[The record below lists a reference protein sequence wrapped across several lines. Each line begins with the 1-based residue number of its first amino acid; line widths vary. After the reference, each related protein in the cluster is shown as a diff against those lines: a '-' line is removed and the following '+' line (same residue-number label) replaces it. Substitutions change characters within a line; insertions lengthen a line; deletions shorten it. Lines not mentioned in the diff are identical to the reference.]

1 MGEVQM
7 NSAVFKLISFWI
19 EKLRKEWN
27 IPGIAISVVQKNQV
41 LFSSGFGE
49 RNMKEKLPVN
59 TETLFPIASST
70 KPFTAMALSIL
81 LNEQNMDWDTP
92 IKQYWPSFQMQDP
105 YATDHLTLRDIACHR
120 SGLPRHDMVL
130 HNTTL
135 TREEISESL
144 RFLDPSLPVR
154 YVWQYSNIMYILIGF
169 FIEQQTGMTWEEW
182 VKNKIFEPLEMSSTL
197 FSAES
202 LQHLDNYAMPY
213 TAVGDGIIEIPL
225 TNLDIQGP
233 AGSIISNVTDLSAW
247 LSLLLNHG
255 QTHGNSVISEAQL
268 NEMLFPQIV
277 VGPGE
282 FPEIPYTFYGLGW
295 FVEVYRGRK
304 LISHGGN
311 TTGFSTHISFMPDD
325 DIGIVI
331 LANMEVTQLPECIA
345 YHMYDQILG
354 LGPIDW
360 NTRFKVKNEQLRQ
373 ALASMR
379 NSDYSITDIDDPEPS
394 YPISSYL
401 GEFNHPAYGS
411 AVVCER
417 EGSLF
422 LNYKDA
428 ELPLYHYN
436 HNIFKVVDERNDA
449 QFLIEF
455 NVNEDGKC
463 DYLNMPLEP
472 TPGVKDISF
481 HLVKK

>member
-1 MGEVQM
+1 M

-19 EKLRKEWN
+19 EKLRKEWQT
-27 IPGIAISVVQKNQV
+27 PGIAISVVQKKQV

-49 RNMKEKLPVN
+49 RNIKEKLPVN
-59 TETLFPIASST
+59 AETLFPIASST
-70 KPFTAMALSIL
+70 KPFTTMALSIL

-105 YATDHLTLRDIACHR
+105 YATEHLTLRDIACHR
-120 SGLPRHDMVL
+120 SGLPRHDIVL
-130 HNTTL
+130 NNTTL
-135 TREEISESL
+135 TRKEIAENI
-144 RFLDPSLPVR
+144 RFLDPNLPIR
-154 YVWQYSNIMYILIGF
+154 YVWQYSNIMYVLIGF
-169 FIEQQTGMTWEEW
+169 FIEQQTGITWEEW
-182 VKNKIFEPLEMSSTL
+182 VKKKLFEPLEMTSSL
-197 FSAES
+197 FSIKN
-202 LQHLDNYAMPY
+202 LQQVDNYATPY
-213 TAVGDGIIEIPL
+213 TAVGDDLIEIPF

-233 AGSIISNVTDLSAW
+233 AGSIISNVKDLSAW
-247 LSLLLNHG
+247 ISLLLNQG
-255 QTHGNSVISEAQL
+255 EIHGNSIIPEAHL
-268 NEMLFPQIV
+268 NEMLSPQIV

-282 FPEIPYTFYGLGW
+282 FPEIPYTLYGLGW

-311 TTGFSTHISFMPDD
+311 TVGFSTHISFMPDD

-331 LANMEVTQLPECIA
+331 LANKEVTQLPECMA

-360 NTRFKVKNEQLRQ
+360 NTRFKVKNKELHQ

-379 NSDYSITDIDDPEPS
+379 NSDYSITEPDDPEPAHPAS
-394 YPISSYL
+394 CYL
-401 GEFNHPAYGS
+401 GEFTHPAYGR
-411 AVVCER
+411 AVICEH

-422 LNYKDA
+422 LKYKDA

-436 HNIFKVVDERNDA
+436 QNVFRVVDEQNDA

-455 NVNEDGKC
+455 NINESGKC
-463 DYLNMPLEP
+463 ESLNMPLES

-481 HLVKK
+481 HLVQK